1 MEREEKILNKAKELM
16 KELKPLTYR
25 ERKMVLEFLKQLID
39 VDTWM
44 ITRAIK

>member
-25 ERKMVLEFLKQLID
+25 ERKMILEFLMKLID
-39 VDTWM
+39 VDTW
-44 ITRAIK
+44 IDNPRR

>member
-25 ERKMVLEFLKQLID
+25 ERKMVLEFLMQLID
-39 VDTWM
+39 VDTW
-44 ITRAIK
+44 IDNPRK

>member
-39 VDTWM
+39 VDGW
-44 ITRAIK
+44 IDNSRR

>member
-25 ERKMVLEFLKQLID
+25 ERKVVLEFLMQLID
-39 VDTWM
+39 VDTW
-44 ITRAIK
+44 IDNPRK

>member
-25 ERKMVLEFLKQLID
+25 ERKMILEFLMKLID
-39 VDTWM
+39 VDGW
-44 ITRAIK
+44 IDNPRR

>member
-25 ERKMVLEFLKQLID
+25 ERKMVLEFLEQLID
-39 VDTWM
+39 VDGW
-44 ITRAIK
+44 IDNPRR